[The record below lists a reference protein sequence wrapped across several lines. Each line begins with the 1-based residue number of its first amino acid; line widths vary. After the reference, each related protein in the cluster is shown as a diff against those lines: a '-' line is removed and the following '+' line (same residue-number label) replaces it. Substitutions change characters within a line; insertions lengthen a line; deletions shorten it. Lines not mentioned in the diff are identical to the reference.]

1 VPQTEKERK
10 GGKESMGLTITC
22 SYQIVVD
29 EKRAKI
35 RGRRQSDQPAER
47 SAV

>member
-1 VPQTEKERK
+1 L
-10 GGKESMGLTITC
+10 GLGLAITC

-35 RGRRQSDQPAER
+35 RDSRQKAESRKQRQSDQPAER
-47 SAV
+47 NAV